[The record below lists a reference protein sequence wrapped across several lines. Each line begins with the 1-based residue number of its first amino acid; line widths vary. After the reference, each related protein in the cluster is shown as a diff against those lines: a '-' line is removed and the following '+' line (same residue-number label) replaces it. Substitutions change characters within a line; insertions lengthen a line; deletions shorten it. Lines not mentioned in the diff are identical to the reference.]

1 MSLLVLLNIGHD
13 ISNFCAQLDR
23 DIESARTSS
32 ALLKIILWPVH
43 YSLVVVK
50 ILSKYIGQGTAQAYN
65 HGIPETFA
73 DMRAHIL
80 ASTPCS
86 ITCFNKTKFLLF
98 VIDAYFIFFYF
109 DKISIRPEF
118 GYIYVICKLVMVA
131 LPFLALSPIDRLP
144 F

>member
-1 MSLLVLLNIGHD
+1 MTPFVLLNIGHD

-43 YSLVVVK
+43 YFLVFVK
-50 ILSKYIGQGTAQAYN
+50 ILSKYIGQGTMQAYN
-65 HGIPETFA
+65 YGIPETIA

-80 ASTPCS
+80 AATPSS
-86 ITCFNKTKFLLF
+86 ITCFNKTKFFLF
-98 VIDAYFIFFYF
+98 VVDAYFIFFYF

-118 GYIYVICKLVMVA
+118 GYIYLICKLAMVA
-131 LPFLALSPIDRLP
+131 LPFLSLSPTDRLP